1 LLVKNQYSM
10 TMKRCY
16 CGQEN
21 EDSATCCIQCGGQEF
36 MGQQKKVEPVVS
48 PEAPSKL
55 QKREKKEGGALVV
68 HGAFRLR
75 RKKAGDDLA
84 YKSVASSLG
93 GCKVGI
99 LEIGRQHMVLKQR
112 LTRAGGFLL
121 AASSFLMVPLLAAS
135 DNASSSLEG
144 ALAVLMMVF
153 LAGTI
158 VVPVMSGTI
167 VHLDADAFFASFE
180 QSADVRLRGKPIA
193 AGGETGT
200 VVCRSATA
208 DKSWPWPIRVRGKST
223 TADWLRTIHDR
234 CHCLFMAK

>member
-1 LLVKNQYSM
+1 
-10 TMKRCY
+10 
-16 CGQEN
+16 
-21 EDSATCCIQCGGQEF
+21 
-36 MGQQKKVEPVVS
+36 MGQQKKVDPAVS

-55 QKREKKEGGALVV
+55 QKREKKEGRALVV

-93 GCKVGI
+93 GCKVGL

-121 AASSFLMVPLLAAS
+121 AASSFLMVPLLAVF
-135 DNASSSLEG
+135 DNASSSLQG

-158 VVPVMSGTI
+158 VVPVSYG
-167 VHLDADAFFASFE
+167 LW
-180 QSADVRLRGKPIA
+180 LRRFKY
-193 AGGETGT
+193 ELK
-200 VVCRSATA
+200 VQRYCRSNG
-208 DKSWPWPIRVRGKST
+208 SR
-223 TADWLRTIHDR
+223 
-234 CHCLFMAK
+234 